1 MTTVFLNLLL
11 TFIAFLRRFA
21 SFIALSTFIL
31 VSLSGCDAMLGSSIK
46 NKSLITLEE
55 FRQMR
60 GYELQYNVYLTSS
73 WLGWEHK
80 EESMFHYNPETQSY
94 IHERIRVGQN
104 EVDTLGSR
112 FKVSSLEWRYQFG
125 FGHHGISLNE
135 STFGLGK
142 EGIVVRLMYSSE
154 GVSDMRVEYAA
165 RDYPEIRN
173 KILSF
178 EFKVLDDSAAPDAAL
193 YLSVKEPSEVRLPE
207 K

>member
-1 MTTVFLNLLL
+1 MTAFLNFLL
-11 TFIAFLRRFA
+11 TFIAFFSRFA
-21 SFIALSTFIL
+21 SFIALSFSIL
-31 VSLSGCDAMLGSSIK
+31 FSLSGCDALLGSSIK
-46 NKSLITLEE
+46 NQSLITLEE
-55 FRQMR
+55 FRQSR

-80 EESMFHYNPETQSY
+80 QESMFHYNPDTQSY

-142 EGIVVRLMYSSE
+142 EGVVVRLMYSSE

-165 RDYPEIRN
+165 RDYPEIKD

-178 EFKVLDDSAAPDAAL
+178 EFKVLDNSAAPEAL
-193 YLSVKEPSEVRLPE
+193 LYVSIKEPSEVGLP
-207 K
+207 